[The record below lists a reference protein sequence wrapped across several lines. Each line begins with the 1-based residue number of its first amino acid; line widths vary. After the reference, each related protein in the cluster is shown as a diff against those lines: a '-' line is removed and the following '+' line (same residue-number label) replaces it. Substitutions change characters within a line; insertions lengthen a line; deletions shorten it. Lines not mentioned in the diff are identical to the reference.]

1 MLGVNVSVGVW
12 VTVGV
17 LVSVAVAVCV
27 GVLLAVSVGVAVGSG
42 AAQELSRIA
51 LMSNAK
57 RILMSAII
65 FAGDV
70 YCMPAKPGMQ
80 CLTIYS
86 SRASSRCYFLR
97 CL

>member
-1 MLGVNVSVGVW
+1 MLGVSVSVGVW

-17 LVSVAVAVCV
+17 LVSVGVAVCV

-42 AAQELSRIA
+42 AAQELRRIA

-65 FAGDV
+65 FVAMFIAREYG
-70 YCMPAKPGMQ
+70 
-80 CLTIYS
+80 CLAMAFNYLFF
-86 SRASSRCYFLR
+86 A
-97 CL
+97 